1 MNEKSRTQQANDAT
15 EKKGAVQDVD
25 LDALDE
31 VIGGSNP
38 FADVPRTN
46 LNPLDDKVRT
56 NG

>member
-1 MNEKSRTQQANDAT
+1 MNSKNTNQQANDAA

-25 LDALDE
+25 LDALAE

-46 LNPLDDKVRT
+46 LNPLDPKVRT

>member
-1 MNEKSRTQQANDAT
+1 MNEKSRTQQANDAA
-15 EKKGAVQDVD
+15 KKGTVQDVD